1 MNIPEF
7 LKTIYLGDRGCK
19 SILIDGWCD
28 EVKIQ
33 VNCISRVRD
42 ETWNYYIK
50 EDLDDGYI
58 VFEGVRSIS
67 IKPDGVIPNGFVND
81 ISAELVNENEY
92 LIKLNIDADT
102 SDGFHD
108 GAEIEIIAKSMS
120 LEDKLKPGVRIH
132 Q

>member
-1 MNIPEF
+1 MNILEF

-33 VNCISRVRD
+33 IDCISRVRD
-42 ETWNYYIK
+42 KTWNYYRK
-50 EDLDDGYI
+50 EDLENGFI
-58 VFEGVRSIS
+58 VFERVRSIS
-67 IKPDGVIPNGFVND
+67 IKPDGVVPNGFIND

-102 SDGFHD
+102 SDGFHSE
-108 GAEIEIIAKSMS
+108 AVVQIIANSIA
-120 LEDKLKPGVRIH
+120 LEECGNHSNRIRN
-132 Q
+132 